1 MPTVVK
7 KFAPKKTT
15 SSATVKKVTA
25 KKSSAKK
32 AGKSLVYAPDAASFW
47 TQDGQILNSLQAL
60 HDVLATMD
68 AAVYSYHARKDDHH
82 FANWVE
88 IVLLDTACAAD
99 LRKAKTATGAKT
111 AIAKHLKTYTI

>member
-7 KFAPKKTT
+7 KVASKKTAGAT
-15 SSATVKKVTA
+15 SVKKVVA

-32 AGKSLVYAPDAASFW
+32 AGKSLVYASNNASFW

-60 HDVLATMD
+60 HDALTTMD
-68 AAVYSYHARKDDHH
+68 AVVYSYHAHKDDHH

-88 IVLLDTACAAD
+88 IVLLDAACASD
-99 LRKAKTATGAKT
+99 LRKAKTVAGAKT
-111 AIAKHLKTYTI
+111 AVAKHLKTYTI